1 MSVLDLKLMWVPTKK
16 RAYSASNLFIS
27 FPACQCHPVGAVGG
41 WCNQTSGQCLCRRGV
56 TGLRCNRCAPG
67 YEQGKS
73 PLQPCIRKF
82 TGHADVHFKPAN
94 FSSVVR
100 KSFHFEGKIR
110 TSSSFCQLLIPQGL
124 VLLKSAQM
132 SHTVCLQL
140 LAKHKGCQCM
150 LTFSSPKE
158 MLTQVQITPVCPHLQ
173 QLRLLI
179 LQY

>member
-1 MSVLDLKLMWVPTKK
+1 M
-16 RAYSASNLFIS
+16 
-27 FPACQCHPVGAVGG
+27 GAVGG

-82 TGHADVHFKPAN
+82 TGHAGVHFKPAN

-100 KSFHFEGKIR
+100 KSFHFEGKTR